1 MRPAGFTLV
10 EVMVATLLAVLAIGS
25 ALSVVARGRGT
36 YRTVESQARMEEAAR
51 AALDLLGSE
60 IHLAGYLGLAP
71 PGTPVAGS
79 TPVGSSGPPDLAA
92 AGGCVASLA
101 VDLAAP
107 VGGADGALAASAGV
121 PLGCR
126 ASPQGRSM
134 AGADTLVLRHASA
147 AAGRPEAGRLQIE
160 SSRRMARL
168 LANGAAILGSA
179 GRVHDLEVGAFYI
192 SADST
197 GLSGHPSLRRKR
209 LVGGSAPSFQDEEL
223 VTGIE
228 DLQVEAGVHG
238 DDDTSGTIDRYVPL
252 DRIGAGARVRAL
264 RIWVL
269 VRSDVAD
276 PAPVLLPALGYA
288 NRALPPE
295 TSRYRRLLASRSF
308 ELRNAGPPS

>member
-10 EVMVATLLAVLAIGS
+10 EVMVAALLAVLAVAS

-36 YRTVESQARMEEAAR
+36 YRTVESQARMEEAAS

-60 IHLAGYLGLAP
+60 IHMAGYLGLAP
-71 PGTPVAGS
+71 PGTAVAGS
-79 TPVGSSGPPDLAA
+79 TPVGASAPPGLAA
-92 AGGCVASLA
+92 TGGCVASLA
-101 VDLAAP
+101 IDLAVP

-126 ASPQGRSM
+126 ASPQGRSV

-147 AAGRPEAGRLQIE
+147 AAGRPETGRLQIE
-160 SSRRMARL
+160 SSRRTARL
-168 LANGAAILGSA
+168 LADGTATLGAA
-179 GRVHDLEVGAFYI
+179 GRLHDLEVGVFYV

-209 LVGGSAPSFQDEEL
+209 LVGGSVPSFQDEEL
-223 VTGIE
+223 VAGIE
-228 DLQVEAGVHG
+228 DLQVEAAVRGN
-238 DDDTSGTIDRYVPL
+238 DDTSGATNRYVPL
-252 DRIGAGARVRAL
+252 DLIGAAARVRAL

-276 PAPVLLPALGYA
+276 PAPVSLPALAYA
-288 NRALPPE
+288 NRELRAE
-295 TSRYRRLLASRSF
+295 TSRYRRLLASRFF

>member
-36 YRTVESQARMEEAAR
+36 YRTVESQARMEEAAH

-79 TPVGSSGPPDLAA
+79 TPVGSSAPPDLAA
-92 AGGCVASLA
+92 MGGCVASLA
-101 VDLAAP
+101 VDLAVP
-107 VGGADGALAASAGV
+107 VGGADGALAAAAGT

-126 ASPQGRSM
+126 ASPQGRSV

-147 AAGRPEAGRLQIE
+147 AAARPEAGRLQIE
-160 SSRRMARL
+160 SSRRTARL
-168 LANGAAILGSA
+168 LASGTTTLGSA
-179 GRVHDLEVGAFYI
+179 GRVHDLEVGVFYI

-197 GLSGHPSLRRKR
+197 GQPGHPSLRRKR
-209 LVGGSAPSFQDEEL
+209 LVGGTAPSFQDEEL
-223 VTGIE
+223 VAGIE
-228 DLQVEAGVHG
+228 DLQVEAGVHRDG
-238 DDDTSGTIDRYVPL
+238 EMSGTIDRHLPL
-252 DRIGAGARVRAL
+252 DGIGAGARVRVL

-276 PAPVLLPALGYA
+276 PVPVPLPALAYA
-288 NRALPPE
+288 NRELPPE